1 MPEKKTSATLLRGK
15 LKPVDARKIIALL
28 RKAASQI
35 IPEMSQTI
43 FSHMD
48 TELLELAKVAESNT
62 EQSEYFEA
70 MSSLEKAKK
79 QVSQDFLKEI
89 LSQFDEPR
97 NLEELIKE
105 RKKKTEARKEQS
117 QEQVKLSLVNTEEF
131 EAWLA
136 VENTISR
143 GERMYEKFLFE
154 LTQRMG
160 MMVPSWK
167 NKNANPLST
176 TVFTYAFDH
185 AMHKVDLSKE
195 IRQRVYSGYELK
207 VLPLFQKLYIS
218 TTGLMED
225 AGVFPKLDED
235 YVSPMPVDLSD
246 KAKPHSPSKRRSF
259 SSSRHRPD
267 AQPEPA
273 GPLASDDR

>member
-97 NLEELIKE
+97 NLEELIK
-105 RKKKTEARKEQS
+105 
-117 QEQVKLSLVNTEEF
+117 
-131 EAWLA
+131 
-136 VENTISR
+136 
-143 GERMYEKFLFE
+143 
-154 LTQRMG
+154 
-160 MMVPSWK
+160 
-167 NKNANPLST
+167 
-176 TVFTYAFDH
+176 
-185 AMHKVDLSKE
+185 DL
-195 IRQRVYSGYELK
+195 
-207 VLPLFQKLYIS
+207 
-218 TTGLMED
+218 
-225 AGVFPKLDED
+225 
-235 YVSPMPVDLSD
+235 
-246 KAKPHSPSKRRSF
+246 
-259 SSSRHRPD
+259 
-267 AQPEPA
+267 
-273 GPLASDDR
+273 